1 MTQILL
7 THLIIFCKKYYIH
20 HEKKK
25 NWAIKSGRY
34 NIIFQQKEKI

>member
-20 HEKKK
+20 HKKKKK

-34 NIIFQQKEKI
+34 NIIFKKK